1 MHDPRGAQI
10 IEKVNLY
17 AARELA
23 NTRLPFKKKEVRR
36 GAVFKTLVSPKKQ
49 NLQRDTKFRTRV
61 QNEGLKN
68 EGPKRGSN
76 EGPKRGSQKR
86 GSKTR
91 VQNEVQEQKTR
102 VKRGSTE
109 KRPSFLKLISGRDL
123 VGTLIENCTFGN
135 QKKSQSDPRLIL
147 TDSIFQITKLPA

>member
-1 MHDPRGAQI
+1 MAASKTNEWPERTMHDPRGAQI

-36 GAVFKTLVSPKKQ
+36 GAVFKTLVSPQK
-49 NLQRDTKFRTRV
+49 TKSAARHEI
-61 QNEGLKN
+61 Q
-68 EGPKRGSN
+68 N

-109 KRPSFLKLISGRDL
+109 KRPSFLRLISGRDL
-123 VGTLIENCTFGN
+123 VGTLVENRTFGN
-135 QKKSQSDPRLIL
+135 PKTKRIL
-147 TDSIFQITKLPA
+147 TLV

>member
-1 MHDPRGAQI
+1 M
-10 IEKVNLY
+10 
-17 AARELA
+17 ARENNARSQGGSNHRKGKSIRSSRTCKHAPPLQ
-23 NTRLPFKKKEVRR
+23 KKEVRR

-109 KRPSFLKLISGRDL
+109 KRPSFLRLISGRDL

-135 QKKSQSDPRLIL
+135 QKKK
-147 TDSIFQITKLPA
+147 TKVTLV